1 MLLLPDNKICT
12 SVNINVATFNINN
25 DVLKYQMVQKA
36 SYRKAYQRQKEQK
49 HVEAKQTHKSISDKF
64 DSVSLSKSNNFL
76 QVIKM
81 RKQMY
86 LVESFLSVSAP
97 PILLDPNPPPN
108 LLGRQFGTVLPRSTS
123 TNTLLLSTF
132 LPSACL

>member
-49 HVEAKQTHKSISDKF
+49 HVEAKQTHMTSISISDKF
-64 DSVSLSKSNNFL
+64 DSSASFYFYRWSK
-76 QVIKM
+76 
-81 RKQMY
+81 
-86 LVESFLSVSAP
+86 
-97 PILLDPNPPPN
+97 
-108 LLGRQFGTVLPRSTS
+108 
-123 TNTLLLSTF
+123 
-132 LPSACL
+132 